1 MQSDLFEGG
10 VREVVQP
17 RFTRET
23 ESKREKLVSFG
34 EFYAT
39 GEEIRIICE
48 RDSEIKLEGIAEMVS
63 GWKALKKRREFVESF
78 ERRHGEYLGGKLREL
93 VAKKFFA
100 KSSSRPA

>member
-1 MQSDLFEGG
+1 
-10 VREVVQP
+10 VRETVQQ

-23 ESKREKLVSFG
+23 ESKRTKLVSLG

-48 RDSEIKLEGIAEMVS
+48 RDSEIKMEGIAEMVS
-63 GWKALKKRREFVESF
+63 GWKALKKRREFVQSF
-78 ERRHGEYLGGKLREL
+78 ENRHGEYLGGKLREL

>member
-1 MQSDLFEGG
+1 MQSDLFSGG
-10 VREVVQP
+10 VREVVQQ

-39 GEEIRIICE
+39 SEEIRIICE

-63 GWKALKKRREFVESF
+63 GWKALKKRREFVQSF
-78 ERRHGEYLGGKLREL
+78 ENRHGEYLGGKLREL

-100 KSSSRPA
+100 KSSARPA

>member
-1 MQSDLFEGG
+1 MQSDLFQGG

-39 GEEIRIICE
+39 SDEIRIICE
-48 RDSEIKLEGIAEMVS
+48 RDSEIKMEGIAEMVS

-78 ERRHGEYLGGKLREL
+78 ERRHGEHLGGKLREL